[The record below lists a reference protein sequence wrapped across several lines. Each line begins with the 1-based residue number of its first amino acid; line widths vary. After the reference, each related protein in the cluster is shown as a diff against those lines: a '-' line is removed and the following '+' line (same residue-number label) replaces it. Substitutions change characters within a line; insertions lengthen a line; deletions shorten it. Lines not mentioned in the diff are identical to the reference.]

1 MASKVYFA
9 DLRTD
14 VHENLQQ
21 KLTRLMK
28 TAGMGDIDFQD
39 KFVAIKLHFGEP
51 GNLAFLRPNW
61 ARTVADFVKERGG
74 KPFLTDCNTLYVGGR
89 KNALDHMD
97 SAMLNG
103 FNPMTTGCQIIIAD
117 GLKGSD
123 EVEVP
128 VVGGE
133 YVKNAKI
140 GRAVMDADVFISLT
154 HFKGHEEAGFG
165 GCLKNIGMG
174 CGSRAGK
181 MEQHNAGKPHVA
193 EKHCIGCGQ
202 CRKICAHGAPII
214 ENGKAHIDHDK
225 CVGCGRCIAVCPKNA
240 VQINWDETTINL
252 NRKIAEYTKA
262 VVDGRPCFHISL
274 VIDVSPNCDCRP
286 ENDMAIVPNVGMFAS
301 FDPVALDMA
310 CVDAVNAQTPLRGSA
325 ADDAH
330 RRCGANDES
339 VAAKHAQRLVE
350 AYLRCGLLVLLE
362 LGVAIHEQ
370 HAPEHLFGAVGDAHR
385 GARFERA
392 ACVLA
397 VEICEFAIEAVAG
410 VRGIERRDEIA
421 GAHVVA
427 AHIGEIHGYAMA

>member
-9 DLRTD
+9 DLRAD

-21 KLTRLMK
+21 KLTRMMK

-103 FNPMTTGCQIIIAD
+103 FNPMTTGCQIIIGD

-140 GRAVMDADVFISLT
+140 GRAIMDADVFISLT

-193 EKHCIGCGQ
+193 QKHCIGCGQ

-225 CVGCGRCIAVCPKNA
+225 CVGCGRCIAVCPKDA
-240 VQINWDETTINL
+240 VRIDWDESTTNL
-252 NRKIAEYTKA
+252 NCKIAEYTKA

-274 VIDVSPNCDCRP
+274 VIDVSPNCDCRS

-330 RRCGANDES
+330 
-339 VAAKHAQRLVE
+339 AKAHVHDHFQRLHPDTNW
-350 AYLRCGLLVLLE
+350 RSCLE
-362 LGVAIHEQ
+362 HGEKI
-370 HAPEHLFGAVGDAHR
+370 
-385 GARFERA
+385 
-392 ACVLA
+392 
-397 VEICEFAIEAVAG
+397 
-410 VRGIERRDEIA
+410 GIGTREYELIK
-421 GAHVVA
+421 
-427 AHIGEIHGYAMA
+427 I

>member
-9 DLRTD
+9 DLRAD

-21 KLTRLMK
+21 KLTRPMK

-103 FNPMTTGCQIIIAD
+103 FNPMTTGCQIIIGD

-193 EKHCIGCGQ
+193 QKHCIGCGQ

-214 ENGKAHIDHDK
+214 ENGKAHIDHDR
-225 CVGCGRCIAVCPKNA
+225 CVGCGRCIAVCPKDA
-240 VQINWDETTINL
+240 VRIDWDESTTNL
-252 NRKIAEYTKA
+252 NCKIAEYTKA

-274 VIDVSPNCDCRP
+274 VIDVSPNCDCRS

-330 RRCGANDES
+330 
-339 VAAKHAQRLVE
+339 AKAHVHDHFQRLHPDTNW
-350 AYLRCGLLVLLE
+350 RSCLE
-362 LGVAIHEQ
+362 HGEKI
-370 HAPEHLFGAVGDAHR
+370 
-385 GARFERA
+385 
-392 ACVLA
+392 
-397 VEICEFAIEAVAG
+397 
-410 VRGIERRDEIA
+410 GIGTREYELIK
-421 GAHVVA
+421 
-427 AHIGEIHGYAMA
+427 I